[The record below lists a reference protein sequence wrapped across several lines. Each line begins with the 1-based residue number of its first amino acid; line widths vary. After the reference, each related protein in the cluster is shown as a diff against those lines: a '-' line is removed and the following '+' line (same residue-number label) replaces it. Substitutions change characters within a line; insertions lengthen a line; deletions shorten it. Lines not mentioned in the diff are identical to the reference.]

1 MRSIVF
7 VLLAIASLVVLFLG
21 LREKP
26 AEVTMPDDHVHS
38 PAQTRGTGQGGATTA
53 NVTVQFDT
61 SSEGYQ
67 VYRSRGCATCHG
79 SDALGSRM
87 GPSLADARLYYDRES
102 LTTYLED
109 PEKAIADDP
118 RLLEM
123 QSQYPRIQMP
133 AADDLPADE
142 LEALLTFVLEPSVR

>member
-7 VLLAIASLVVLFLG
+7 VLLALASLVVLYLG
-21 LREKP
+21 LRERP
-26 AEVTMPDDHVHS
+26 AQLAMPDDHIHT
-38 PAQTRGTGQGGATTA
+38 PARTGGTGQSGAA
-53 NVTVQFDT
+53 AQAVTVQFDDT
-61 SSEGYQ
+61 SAGYE

-79 SDALGSRM
+79 ADALGSRM
-87 GPSLADARLYYDRES
+87 GPSLADARLFYDRDS
-102 LTTYLED
+102 LTNYLKD

-133 AADDLPADE
+133 AADDLPREE
-142 LEALLTFVLEPSVR
+142 LDALLSFILEPTVR